1 VASLVTPPR
10 NVFPP
15 RLGRYVVRAKIGD
28 GGMASVF
35 LGHPDPSSPHLP
47 RLVAL
52 KVIKEEF
59 CKHPEFVRMFLDE
72 ANIISRLSHPNLVQV
87 VELGSEGDRL
97 FIAME
102 LLLGQSLWEV
112 WNACRARGVR
122 LRYDLI
128 AWVGARVA
136 EGLYHAHEMQG
147 PDGKPLQLV
156 HRDVNQSN
164 IFLTYDGQVKVI
176 DFGLAKARGRGYET
190 AGGVV
195 KGKIAYLAPEQ
206 VAGQPI
212 DRRADVFA
220 LGTTLWELTTDRR
233 LFRAKDDAETLRRI
247 YSAEVPDPTTLVHGF
262 PPTLW
267 EILRRALAREA
278 SARYASALDFARSLD
293 HFAQSEGRVV
303 RADALAEV
311 MGQLFAVEHR
321 RDQEWLAEASA
332 ADHPAPLNTMHP
344 TPLLTLPP
352 PAEPRPVDAVDASD
366 VSLASALRADG
377 NKDEV
382 PPSSGWPKGAPPDGM
397 FSPAPSRPVPDPPT
411 TGAEATKGPTP
422 FVQPSEAPVARAK
435 ERAPVPA
442 SALAPSVETPPPP
455 ARPEPAPARQKRIL
469 FAALVVLT
477 LVAGVAAH
485 FLLGP

>member
-1 VASLVTPPR
+1 MASSVTTPR
-10 NVFPP
+10 NAFPP
-15 RLGRYVVRAKIGD
+15 RLGRYIVRAKIGD

-35 LGHPDPSSPHLP
+35 LGHPDPPSPPLP

-247 YSAEVPDPTTLVHGF
+247 YAAEVPDPTTLVHGF
-262 PPTLW
+262 PPALW
-267 EILRRALAREA
+267 QILRRALAREA

-293 HFAQSEGRVV
+293 QFAHSEGRVV
-303 RADALAEV
+303 RPNALAEV
-311 MGQLFAVEHR
+311 MGQLFEIEHR

-332 ADHPAPLNTMHP
+332 ADRPAPLSTMHP
-344 TPLLTLPP
+344 APLLTLPP
-352 PAEPRPVDAVDASD
+352 PADPSPLDAVVD
-366 VSLASALRADG
+366 VSLADAPRADR
-377 NKDEV
+377 NKDDV

-397 FSPAPSRPVPDPPT
+397 FSPAPSRPADAPPAT
-411 TGAEATKGPTP
+411 EAEPTRGPTP
-422 FVQPSEAPVARAK
+422 FAQPAEARLARTKENAPPAPAPPVEA
-435 ERAPVPA
+435 
-442 SALAPSVETPPPP
+442 P
-455 ARPEPAPARQKRIL
+455 ARPEPARQKGIL

-477 LVAGVAAH
+477 LVAGVAAR
-485 FLLGP
+485 FLLRP